1 MRGYQGRGGRRPRK
15 MKMPTTTKGMLFAQE
30 IKRSSEQFLSSILP
44 QSHDTAQWCIPDMP
58 NRHLRDNN
66 MNRIPEAED
75 PQVEDMHRC
84 LQDEAYNQQRI
95 SDAKNWEEAYNEMFK
110 SFYECSAQTSSWGDP
125 VKWDQDYKA
134 PCVCNVVRTR
144 VVVLVDIL
152 STVIFLMGS
161 LVKYILTSSYFLA
174 RKQRSIQFCECQ
186 KDQVRLIQLGYI
198 GCSPKYP
205 RTAFSIRLLRFHHI
219 LWKNSA
225 ITMFPFAKAL
235 DEFLDACNPLIL
247 VSGNAAGS
255 GSFLSV
261 RI

>member
-1 MRGYQGRGGRRPRK
+1 

-75 PQVEDMHRC
+75 PQVEDMHRY

-95 SDAKNWEEAYNEMFK
+95 LDAKNWEEAYNEMFK